1 MREQVA
7 GRDEQQSPTLTSA
20 TVLNAFHWLLR
31 PLLVPITTPQLAGGP
46 TFPAESRSMSARSES
61 PISIVQGVLS
71 GHVDVLVQLARFI
84 DVDFAFVGWF
94 RLRVSVHVGTSSTAP
109 RAQLVARYRR
119 GTGRAHTADNDGPSR
134 GPNEYVSRWIAAPM
148 ASAEVLNEALLFRVA
163 LEEVALPAD
172 SAARWVQLPSVPPI
186 VVRVVC
192 EGVEDPEAASAV
204 FELRRRCQSADFMPI
219 GDGRGVADL
228 DDDTLAASIAPSEAT
243 PKRTISQAR
252 HRITARRPSHVF
264 VQCVLQDKHDGLSAL
279 ELCVHTSGVGYHI
292 RHSTASLSLSRQSSS
307 EEAPS
312 PLALT
317 GNGSVVLS
325 RQQSPLTPHSYAHAR
340 ARIAGAP
347 QGGFEVDGPGSLEN
361 APGERSTPARA
372 PVAGAKVLPPAPA
385 LWEGAASLELAL
397 DRAPQLHGALLAPLR
412 ACAHD
417 LRESIRSINPE
428 APHLELS
435 ALVGAATSSIGP
447 PLPPPRIGALS
458 PPPPP
463 SPPKG
468 DRARDRPGLP
478 LPPSSQRVVPGVVP
492 EYPPG
497 GSRVVIESGLV
508 EANLYENRLRELWA
522 AGADASREWAVIVV
536 AMCSISICHLAEWFA
551 KGQHRIDL
559 AHTGRHL
566 LSRRFM
572 FEHRDAPMLTPPPLE
587 PEALAVALEGFP
599 DDEPLSPGAI
609 AGVLGKKRPERW
621 QVRGEG

>member
-1 MREQVA
+1 MRDQVA
-7 GRDEQQSPTLTSA
+7 NRDEQQSPPLTSA

-46 TFPAESRSMSARSES
+46 SFPAESRSMSARSES

>member
-1 MREQVA
+1 
-7 GRDEQQSPTLTSA
+7 
-20 TVLNAFHWLLR
+20 
-31 PLLVPITTPQLAGGP
+31 
-46 TFPAESRSMSARSES
+46 MSARSES

-119 GTGRAHTADNDGPSR
+119 GTGRAHTAENDGPSR